1 MTAYSFKKQFV
12 APVRVGLGIRVDHE
26 PGDAHVYHPKRQ
38 TIRADRKRHARVGEE
53 LQLYCGMRTK
63 HCFLIGRSRCTAVSR
78 IIIWTSTMA
87 IMIAGKLLTARQ
99 IGAFVKADGFASV
112 HDMNQFWNENHP
124 GVDKFEGVLI
134 EWEPL

>member
-1 MTAYSFKKQFV
+1 MVAYSFKKQFV
-12 APVRVGLGIRVDHE
+12 QPIRLGLSSISLSFDC
-26 PGDAHVYHPKRQ
+26 PPKRQ
-38 TIRADRKRHARVGEE
+38 TIRADRKRHARVDEE

>member
-1 MTAYSFKKQFV
+1 MVAYSFKKQFV
-12 APVRVGLGIRVDHE
+12 QPIRVGLSSISLSFDC
-26 PGDAHVYHPKRQ
+26 PPKCQ
-38 TIRADRKRHARVGEE
+38 TIRANRKRHARVGEE

-63 HCFLIGRSRCTAVSR
+63 HCYLIGRSRCTAVSR

-124 GVDKFEGVLI
+124 GVDKFEGMLI